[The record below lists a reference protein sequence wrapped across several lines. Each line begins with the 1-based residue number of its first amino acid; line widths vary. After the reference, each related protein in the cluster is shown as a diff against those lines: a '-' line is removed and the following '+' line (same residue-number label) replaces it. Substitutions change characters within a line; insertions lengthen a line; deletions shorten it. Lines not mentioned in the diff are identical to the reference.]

1 MPDTVRGPSPC
12 LRVGY
17 ASPHTLRASARGRAA
32 ADQADGAK
40 LPSGG
45 LRLNASKSESRL
57 EATMYLV
64 LGAIDGTTRSMVP
77 LDRWYRSMY
86 LVLGARPTICP
97 RKAVPFTGVTGQT
110 KPRCCPSVDTLVV
123 FDRSAF
129 GDLARRGKRASS
141 RGRQG
146 RRSRGARGRSGC
158 SHSPSGRAK

>member
-1 MPDTVRGPSPC
+1 MVPDTVRGPSPRGARWIWAP
-12 LRVGY
+12 LARAVPLFASGM
-17 ASPHTLRASARGRAA
+17 SPHTLRASVRGRPA

-57 EATMYLV
+57 EAT
-64 LGAIDGTTRSMVP
+64 
-77 LDRWYRSMY
+77 MY

-129 GDLARRGKRASS
+129 GDLACRGKRASS
-141 RGRQG
+141 RGRQD
-146 RRSRGARGRSGC
+146 RCSRGARGRSGC
-158 SHSPSGRAK
+158 RCSLVALDAGRTRADAR